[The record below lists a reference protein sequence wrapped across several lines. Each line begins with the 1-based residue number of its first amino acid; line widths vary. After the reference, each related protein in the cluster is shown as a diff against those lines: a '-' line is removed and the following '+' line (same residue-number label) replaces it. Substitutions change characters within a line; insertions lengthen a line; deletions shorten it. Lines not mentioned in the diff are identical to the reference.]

1 MTYFRILKIKILLLF
16 ILFFLCLPPSV
27 HASAL
32 EFEHIELDALIV
44 QFPKPLRGTAQEVVQ
59 IYPAIK
65 TELERNLGWT
75 LDFRPTVR
83 LIKNNATFQRM
94 TGHKLVV
101 AFALPQKNIIVIDT
115 SKMTTHPFS
124 LAITLKHELAH
135 LLLHHQIES
144 KKLPKWFDEGIAQWV
159 SGGIAEILMR
169 RDDRIL
175 RKASLSGK
183 LIPLDELT
191 RTFPQEETR
200 LLLAYEESKN
210 FIEYIEQEFGVNG
223 LRQVLTHL
231 KDGENIET
239 AIFKGLSIPLD
250 TLEKRWHGT
259 LENNLIWFT
268 YIGSNLYL
276 FLFTLV
282 ALATIYGFIRFL
294 LKKRNYVDDEEVPF
308 NWPNE

>member
-1 MTYFRILKIKILLLF
+1 
-16 ILFFLCLPPSV
+16 
-27 HASAL
+27 
-32 EFEHIELDALIV
+32 
-44 QFPKPLRGTAQEVVQ
+44 
-59 IYPAIK
+59 
-65 TELERNLGWT
+65 
-75 LDFRPTVR
+75 
-83 LIKNNATFQRM
+83 M

-191 RTFPQEETR
+191 RIFPQEEIR

-239 AIFKGLSIPLD
+239 
-250 TLEKRWHGT
+250 
-259 LENNLIWFT
+259 
-268 YIGSNLYL
+268 
-276 FLFTLV
+276 
-282 ALATIYGFIRFL
+282 
-294 LKKRNYVDDEEVPF
+294 
-308 NWPNE
+308 